1 MAKEKCEKDA
11 TCDTCNE
18 TSSCSQQE
26 KEAHAQEERLK
37 SKLSHIK
44 HRIMVMS
51 GKGGV
56 GKSTVSTNLA
66 VALSR
71 DGFDV
76 GLLDADIHGPNIPK
90 MLGIEFSHV
99 EGSDHGMIPV
109 EVFPNLKVISM
120 AFFIG
125 DQDNPVVWRAPLKHN
140 AISQFLGEVD
150 WGNLDFLIVDL
161 PPGTGDE
168 PLSVAHLIKNVDGA
182 VIVTTPQD
190 VALLDS
196 RKAVTFSRILSIPVI
211 GIVENMSGLI
221 CPHCHKE
228 IPLFKKGGGEKA
240 ARDMR
245 VPFLG
250 RIPIDPEMV
259 TDCDRGMPFV
269 MAHPDSEATN
279 AFKEIAHRCKEYVGF
294 KEIEKQSE
302 REKFPYHFKER
313 GGEEMKRIAL
323 ASEDGSGLE
332 GSLSAHFGRCPFYT
346 FVNVEGDRIVGFE
359 VVANPHYPNH
369 QPGVIPQFIHSQKA
383 NVMIAGG
390 MGPRAIDFFS
400 QLGIDVATGAQG
412 KIRDVVEAYLRGE
425 IQGIVACEHHDH
437 DGCGE
442 EGR

>member
-1 MAKEKCEKDA
+1 MAEGKSEKEVTCE
-11 TCDTCNE
+11 
-18 TSSCSQQE
+18 SSNQSSSRSQQE
-26 KEAHAQEERLK
+26 QEVYVQERLK

-76 GLLDADIHGPNIPK
+76 GILDADIHGPNIPK
-90 MLGIEFSHV
+90 MLGIESQHV
-99 EGSDHGMIPV
+99 VGSATGMVPV

-125 DQDNPVVWRAPLKHN
+125 DPDNPVVWRGPIKHN
-140 AISQFLGEVD
+140 AISQFLGEVE

-196 RKAVTFSRILSIPVI
+196 RKAVTFSRMLSIPVI
-211 GIVENMSGLI
+211 GIVENMSGLE

-228 IPLFKKGGGEKA
+228 IPLFKTGGGEKA
-240 ARDMR
+240 ACDMK

-269 MAHPDSEATN
+269 TAHPNSEAAE
-279 AFKEIAHRCKEYVGF
+279 AFKKIANRCKEYIGL
-294 KEIEKQSE
+294 KEKEKKNGD
-302 REKFPYHFKER
+302 REIPIPFPKT

-332 GSLSAHFGRCPFYT
+332 GILSAHFGRCPFYT
-346 FVNVEGDRIVGFE
+346 FVNVEGDRILGFE
-359 VVANPHYPNH
+359 VVKNPYFPNH
-369 QPGVIPQFIHSQKA
+369 EPGVIPQYIHSQKA

-390 MGPRAIDFFS
+390 MGPRAIDFFN
-400 QLGIDVATGAQG
+400 QFGIDVATGAQG
-412 KIRDVVEAYLRGE
+412 KVREVVEAYLRGE

-437 DGCGE
+437 ECGE

>member
-1 MAKEKCEKDA
+1 VKGEEEEAFVVGKEAFTEGGTLMTKEKCEKDA
-11 TCDTCNE
+11 TCDTCNQ

-26 KEAHAQEERLK
+26 KEAHAQERLK
-37 SKLSHIK
+37 SRLSNIK

-66 VALSR
+66 VVLSR
-71 DGFDV
+71 DGLDV

-99 EGSDHGMIPV
+99 EGSGQGMIPV

-125 DQDNPVVWRAPLKHN
+125 DRDNPVVWRGPLKHN
-140 AISQFLGEVD
+140 AISQFLGEVE
-150 WGNLDFLIVDL
+150 WGPLDFLVADL

-168 PLSVAHLIKNVDGA
+168 PLSVAHLIKNVDGSI
-182 VIVTTPQD
+182 IVTTPQD

-196 RKAVTFSRILSIPVI
+196 RKAVTFSRMLSIPVI

-228 IPLFKKGGGEKA
+228 ISLFKKGGGEKA

-250 RIPIDPEMV
+250 RIPIDPEIV

-269 MAHPDSEATN
+269 MAHPDSEATE
-279 AFKEIAHRCKEYVGF
+279 AFEEIADRCKEYVGF
-294 KEIEKQSE
+294 KETVKQSE
-302 REKFPYHFKER
+302 REKFPYHFKEQ
-313 GGEEMKRIAL
+313 EVKR
-323 ASEDGSGLE
+323 
-332 GSLSAHFGRCPFYT
+332 
-346 FVNVEGDRIVGFE
+346 
-359 VVANPHYPNH
+359 
-369 QPGVIPQFIHSQKA
+369 
-383 NVMIAGG
+383 
-390 MGPRAIDFFS
+390 
-400 QLGIDVATGAQG
+400 
-412 KIRDVVEAYLRGE
+412 
-425 IQGIVACEHHDH
+425 
-437 DGCGE
+437 
-442 EGR
+442 

>member
-1 MAKEKCEKDA
+1 VVGEQALVEGGTLMTKEKCKEDA
-11 TCDTCNE
+11 VCDTCNE
-18 TSSCSQQE
+18 SSSCSQQE
-26 KEAHAQEERLK
+26 KEAHAQERLK
-37 SKLSHIK
+37 SKLSHIS

-66 VALSR
+66 VSLSL
-71 DGFDV
+71 DGFNV

-90 MLGIEFSHV
+90 MLGIESKQV
-99 EGSDHGMIPV
+99 GGSRNGMFPV

-125 DQDNPVVWRAPLKHN
+125 DRDNPVVWRGPLKHN
-140 AISQFLGEVD
+140 AISQFLGEAE
-150 WGNLDFLIVDL
+150 WGNLDFLFVDL

-168 PLSVAHLIKNVDGA
+168 PLSVAHLIKDVDGA

-196 RKAVTFSRILSIPVI
+196 RKAVTFSRMLSIPVI

-240 ARDMR
+240 ARDMK

-269 MAHPDSEATN
+269 MAHPDSEATK
-279 AFKEIAHRCKEYVGF
+279 AFKEIADTCKEYVGF
-294 KEIEKQSE
+294 KEIEKKLE
-302 REKFPYHFKER
+302 MEKFPYHFNQQ
-313 GGEEMKRIAL
+313 
-323 ASEDGSGLE
+323 E
-332 GSLSAHFGRCPFYT
+332 G
-346 FVNVEGDRIVGFE
+346 
-359 VVANPHYPNH
+359 
-369 QPGVIPQFIHSQKA
+369 K
-383 NVMIAGG
+383 
-390 MGPRAIDFFS
+390 
-400 QLGIDVATGAQG
+400 
-412 KIRDVVEAYLRGE
+412 K
-425 IQGIVACEHHDH
+425 
-437 DGCGE
+437 
-442 EGR
+442 

>member
-1 MAKEKCEKDA
+1 MAEEKCEKDT
-11 TCDTCNE
+11 TCEPCNQSI
-18 TSSCSQQE
+18 TCSQQE
-26 KEAHAQEERLK
+26 KEAHAQERLK

-66 VALSR
+66 VALSL
-71 DGFDV
+71 DGFNV

-99 EGSDHGMIPV
+99 EGSSQGMIPV

-125 DQDNPVVWRAPLKHN
+125 DRDNPVVWRGPLKHN
-140 AISQFLGEVD
+140 AISQFLGEVE
-150 WGNLDFLIVDL
+150 WGNLDFLVVDL

-196 RKAVTFSRILSIPVI
+196 RKAVTFSRMLSIPVI
-211 GIVENMSGLI
+211 GIVENMSGLE

-228 IPLFKKGGGEKA
+228 IPLFKTGGGEKA
-240 ARDMR
+240 ARDMK

-269 MAHPDSEATN
+269 MDHPQSEAAK
-279 AFKEIAHRCKEYVGF
+279 AFKQIADRCKEYVGF
-294 KEIEKQSE
+294 KEIEKKLETETISVSFS
-302 REKFPYHFKER
+302 KT
-313 GGEEMKRIAL
+313 GGEKMKRIAL
-323 ASEDGSGLE
+323 ASEDNSGLE
-332 GSLSAHFGRCPFYT
+332 GTLSAHFGRCPFYT
-346 FVNVEGDRIVGFE
+346 FVNVEGDQILGFE
-359 VVANPHYPNH
+359 VVKNPHFPNH

-390 MGPRAIDFFS
+390 MGPRAIDFFT
-400 QLGIDVATGAQG
+400 QFGIDVATGAQG
-412 KIRDVVEAYLRGE
+412 KVRDVVEAYLRGE

>member
-71 DGFDV
+71 DGLDV

-90 MLGIEFSHV
+90 MLGIEFQHV
-99 EGSDHGMIPV
+99 ENFGKGMLPV

-125 DQDNPVVWRAPLKHN
+125 DPDNPVVWRGPLKHN
-140 AISQFLGEVD
+140 AISQFLSEVE
-150 WGNLDFLIVDL
+150 WGDLDFLVVDL

-228 IPLFKKGGGEKA
+228 ISLFKKGGGEKA

-250 RIPIDPEMV
+250 SIPIDPEIV

-269 MAHPDSEATN
+269 MAHPDSEATK
-279 AFKEIAHRCKEYVGF
+279 AFEEIAHRCKEYVGF
-294 KEIEKQSE
+294 KETEKQSE
-302 REKFPYHFKER
+302 REKFPYHFKEQ
-313 GGEEMKRIAL
+313 EVKR
-323 ASEDGSGLE
+323 
-332 GSLSAHFGRCPFYT
+332 
-346 FVNVEGDRIVGFE
+346 
-359 VVANPHYPNH
+359 
-369 QPGVIPQFIHSQKA
+369 
-383 NVMIAGG
+383 
-390 MGPRAIDFFS
+390 
-400 QLGIDVATGAQG
+400 
-412 KIRDVVEAYLRGE
+412 
-425 IQGIVACEHHDH
+425 
-437 DGCGE
+437 
-442 EGR
+442 

>member
-1 MAKEKCEKDA
+1 MWGKVPYR
-11 TCDTCNE
+11 
-18 TSSCSQQE
+18 QIW
-26 KEAHAQEERLK
+26 L
-37 SKLSHIK
+37 LS
-44 HRIMVMS
+44 
-51 GKGGV
+51 
-56 GKSTVSTNLA
+56 
-66 VALSR
+66 LSL
-71 DGFDV
+71 DGFNV

-99 EGSDHGMIPV
+99 EGSDQGMIPV

-125 DQDNPVVWRAPLKHN
+125 DRDNPVVWRGPLKHN

-168 PLSVAHLIKNVDGA
+168 PLSVAHLIKNVDGSI
-182 VIVTTPQD
+182 IVTTPQD

-196 RKAVTFSRILSIPVI
+196 RKAVTFSRMISIPVI
-211 GIVENMSGLI
+211 GIVENMSGLK
-221 CPHCHKE
+221 CPHCNKE
-228 IPLFKKGGGEKA
+228 IPLFKIGGGEKA
-240 ARDMR
+240 AQDLK

-269 MAHPDSEATN
+269 MAHPNSEATK
-279 AFKEIAHRCKEYVGF
+279 ALKEIAHRCKEYVGF

-346 FVNVEGDRIVGFE
+346 FVNVKGDRIVGFE

-390 MGPRAIDFFS
+390 MGPRAIDFFT

-412 KIRDVVEAYLRGE
+412 KVRDVVEAYLRGE

-437 DGCGE
+437 ECGE